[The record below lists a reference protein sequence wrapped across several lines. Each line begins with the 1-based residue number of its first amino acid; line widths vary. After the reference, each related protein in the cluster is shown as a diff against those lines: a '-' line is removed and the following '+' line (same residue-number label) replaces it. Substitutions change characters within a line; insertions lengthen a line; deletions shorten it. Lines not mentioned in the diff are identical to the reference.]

1 MRRLSTVTAA
11 ITLGTMA
18 FVWSPLASAQ
28 TYRSPRRPTQAAPPT
43 LIQQQPREVR
53 AYQEQRPNTGLITTG
68 LVTLGL
74 SYGASTVVA
83 ATSKNPADQRLYVP
97 VAGPWMNLAERAP
110 CHGRA
115 CGAEGTYKALLVAN
129 GIFQGLGALEILGG
143 LLTTETRTVTTVQRK
158 PSPSTAQQAPS
169 VRVSPTRFGQGA
181 YGISAYGTF

>member
-1 MRRLSTVTAA
+1 MRRAFTVTAA
-11 ITLGTMA
+11 ITLGAMA
-18 FVWSPLASAQ
+18 FVWSPFASAQ
-28 TYRSPRRPTQAAPPT
+28 TRRPPRRPAQAPPPV
-43 LIQQQPREVR
+43 LIQQPREIGT
-53 AYQEQRPNTGLITTG
+53 YQEERPNVGLITTG
-68 LVTLGL
+68 IVTLGL
-74 SYGASTVVA
+74 AYGASTVVA

-115 CGAEGTYKALLVAN
+115 CGSEGTYKALLVAD

-143 LLTTETRTVTTVQRK
+143 LLTTETRTVTTARRS
-158 PSPSTAQQAPS
+158 SPPTAQQAPS